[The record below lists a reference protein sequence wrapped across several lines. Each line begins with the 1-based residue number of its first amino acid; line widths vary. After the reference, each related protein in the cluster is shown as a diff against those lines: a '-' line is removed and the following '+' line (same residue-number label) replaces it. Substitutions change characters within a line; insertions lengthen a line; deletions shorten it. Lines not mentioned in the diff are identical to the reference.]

1 MNEIVKDPVCH
12 MDVPATS
19 FPVEYEG
26 IHYAFCS
33 AQCKDRFLENPHLYV
48 GSPGRKAA
56 AQQGKQIIKQRRM
69 VLSAPLDSGQ
79 EDVVK
84 RALREMMGII
94 DICIEGKEIDVRYD
108 LMQIT
113 AGQIADRLA
122 SVGSE
127 LGSSWM
133 ERLKLAFINYQEEC
147 EIGNLEVDS
156 GKRCH

>member
-1 MNEIVKDPVCH
+1 MNETVKDPVCH

-26 IHYAFCS
+26 IHFAFCS
-33 AQCKDRFLENPHLYV
+33 AQCKERFQANPHLYI

-79 EDVVK
+79 ADVVK

-94 DICIEGKEIDVRYD
+94 DICIEDKEIDIRYD
-108 LMQIT
+108 LIQVT
-113 AGQIADRLA
+113 VGQIADRLA

-127 LGSSWM
+127 LGSGWM

>member
-1 MNEIVKDPVCH
+1 MNKTVEDPVCH
-12 MDVPATS
+12 MSVSETS
-19 FPVEYEG
+19 FATEYAG
-26 IHYAFCS
+26 IRYAFCS
-33 AQCKDRFLENPHLYV
+33 AQCKERFLENPHLYV

-69 VLSAPLDSGQ
+69 VLSAPLDNGQ
-79 EDVVK
+79 TDIVK

-94 DICIEGKEIDVRYD
+94 DICIEGKAIDIRYD
-108 LMQIT
+108 LMQVT
-113 AGQIADRLA
+113 VGQIADRLA
-122 SVGSE
+122 SVGSK
-127 LGSSWM
+127 LGNGWM

>member
-1 MNEIVKDPVCH
+1 MNETVKDPVCH

-69 VLSAPLDSGQ
+69 VLSAPLDNGQ
-79 EDVVK
+79 ADVVK

-94 DICIEGKEIDVRYD
+94 DICIEGRDMDIRYD
-108 LMQIT
+108 LMQVT
-113 AGQIADRLA
+113 AGQIADRLT

-127 LGSSWM
+127 LGSDLM
-133 ERLKLAFINYQEEC
+133 ERLRLAFINYQEEC